1 MLKRYY
7 TGIILFILLFS
18 ITAYAEHKSPV
29 HPRKSTP
36 KRDIFM
42 MEKRLFDLINSERK
56 AKNLPEF
63 KLNTKIQNAARA
75 HSKDM
80 VKRRFFDHLNP
91 DKQDVG
97 SRLKAVNI
105 KWAAVAE
112 NIASNKNMD
121 DPIETAFKSWLN
133 SSSHYKNIINPEYEL
148 SGIGIAQ
155 GQDDTFFFTQIFV
168 KQ

>member
-1 MLKRYY
+1 
-7 TGIILFILLFS
+7 
-18 ITAYAEHKSPV
+18 
-29 HPRKSTP
+29 
-36 KRDIFM
+36 
-42 MEKRLFDLINSERK
+42 
-56 AKNLPEF
+56 
-63 KLNTKIQNAARA
+63 
-75 HSKDM
+75 
-80 VKRRFFDHLNP
+80 
-91 DKQDVG
+91 
-97 SRLKAVNI
+97 VNI